1 MGNFTPQK
9 RLKRRSRIDLR
20 CETLDDRIVPAAL
33 VPSNLPA
40 TSTEIVAQTTSKQ
53 PLQDLA
59 NIVSFLDL
67 SSQIDV
73 SRSAIV
79 IQMPS
84 FSGVATSTL
93 QIALRSG
100 ANSQTVV
107 QTLSQ
112 LHFYDSVT
120 PNYIYSRAA
129 DLREKIPNDPK
140 FVDQYH
146 HPIIHTPQAW
156 DKTVGS
162 PGVIVAI
169 LDDGVDINHADL
181 KDNVWVNRNEVPNDG
196 IDNDGNGFI
205 DDANGWDFVHDTS
218 NVFPDDAIRDTHGTE
233 VAGLLA
239 GRIDNATG
247 ITGVAGRITYLP
259 LKVVGSGSTTSLT
272 FARAVAYAVQNGA
285 KIINNS
291 LNIDSFVGDPT
302 FQSAVSFAYNR
313 GLLWVNSAGNE
324 NISNAARQAFE
335 EMILV
340 AATDRNDVKTSY
352 SNYGSGIDIA
362 APGGTS
368 SDGLVTTIPQNAYG
382 TAFGTSV
389 ATPLV
394 AGTAALIWSAFPG
407 YSRDK
412 VAAALIANADDIAAN
427 NMSFIDMLG
436 SGRVNAAKAVSGAPF
451 VTKLGRLTGL
461 PDEGASAPSSIAG
474 FSLRLNSPLNP
485 NTVIDSNFELRWA
498 GMDNQFGTSD
508 DELIPFAING
518 GRSYKIGTNGLDFT
532 VGAELERGLYR
543 FTAKSGGLTDP
554 FGNAVD
560 GDGNGTAGG
569 NLVRN
574 FGVAYQASGRV
585 YEDINN
591 DGFQNPSD
599 PGLKDVVVFGDTNG
613 NGRFDNLTFQSTNG
627 VNIPDANPAGVSL
640 PISVSGAG
648 VIGSISTSI
657 YISHSRPSELTITLV
672 SPDGDRVVL
681 YRNGDIPEINS
692 PGFHIF
698 KFEDGIEERAELQP
712 TIVQHFVR
720 PVEPLSKFIGKN
732 ASGIWRVEVSDN
744 SAGNTGSVA
753 FASIALSSEP
763 TARTDANG
771 FFHING
777 LPPGTTRIS
786 IASATGYQ
794 RAANGGAISVDL
806 SGPNPPAP
814 ISIGL
819 SRING
824 ITGRV
829 LRDNGDGVFGPT
841 DAGIAGVIV
850 YLDANANGIPDGVE
864 QTTTTDS
871 FGNFTFG
878 NLGVG
883 TFTVRYQNPPG
894 FSPVASA
901 PTTRTVNLTAE
912 TPLVTGNDFLFV
924 RETAPVR
931 VQLSS
936 IAPIRNAPL
945 ESVAISLS
953 EPLPGFGIANVALTR
968 NGVPVSLAGT
978 TLLGSGTQ
986 YTLIGLK
993 ELTRAD
999 GVYALTINAPA
1010 PTGMPGR
1017 QPSVIT
1023 ATWTMDGIAPTLNL
1037 IATTNPTTGNVTG
1050 GNLTFT
1056 KPVTG
1061 VTLADFVLV
1070 RNGIIV
1076 PIDSAIFSGSGATYN
1091 LALPQELV
1099 VVAGDYVLRLVA
1111 IGSGIRDSAGNDLAA
1126 NSEITWTVTAPPVV
1140 TKLVA
1145 RTVIATGEGGPGR
1158 LNIYDTANGRFL
1170 INLVPFES
1178 GFTGGIRVATG
1189 DVNGD
1194 GVEDIIVAA
1203 GPGGGP
1209 RVRIYDGAKFTTIAD
1224 FMAFESEFT
1233 GGLFVS
1239 AGDFNGDRKAD
1250 IVVSPDTGGGPRVTI
1265 FDAVTLMPIANFFGI
1280 DDPAFRGGARTTV
1293 GDINHDGTPDLI
1305 VAAGTGGG
1313 PRLAGY
1319 DGKSI
1324 LSGLPTKLFQDFF
1337 AFEPGLRD
1345 GVFVSSGDFNADGFA
1360 DIVIGAGAGAG
1371 PRLLILD
1378 GNALATAGLLQ
1389 INHDFFAGDPTSRA
1403 GVRIAVKDID
1413 GDGRPDIYAANGVG
1427 GSSAVRIYYNRDLG
1441 TNPPPLGDTFDDFP
1455 GFTGGIFV
1463 G

>member
-1 MGNFTPQK
+1 MGK
-9 RLKRRSRIDLR
+9 RLKTRKPIHLR
-20 CETLDDRIVPAAL
+20 CESLDERIVPTAL
-33 VPSNLPA
+33 ISRNLPV

-53 PLQDLA
+53 PLQDLT
-59 NIVSFLDL
+59 NIVSFLNL

-79 IQMPS
+79 VQMTA
-84 FSGVATSTL
+84 SGVTTSTL
-93 QIALRSG
+93 QIAIRSG
-100 ANSQTVV
+100 ANSNTVV

-146 HPIIHTPQAW
+146 HPIIRTPQAW
-156 DKTVGS
+156 DKTAGS

-335 EMILV
+335 ELILV
-340 AATDRNDVKTSY
+340 AATDRNDAKTSY
-352 SNYGSGIDIA
+352 SNYGSGIDIS

-394 AGTAALIWSAFPG
+394 AGTAALIWSAFPN
-407 YSRDK
+407 YSRDQ
-412 VAAALIANADDIAAN
+412 VASALIANADDIAAN

-436 SGRVNAAKAVSGAPF
+436 SGRVNAAKAVSGTPF
-451 VTKLGRLTGL
+451 VTKLGRLSGL

-474 FSLRLNSPLNP
+474 FSLRLNSPLNA
-485 NTVIDSNFELRWA
+485 NTVIVNNFELRWA
-498 GMDNQFGTSD
+498 GLDNQFGTND
-508 DELIPFAING
+508 DELIPFTING
-518 GRSYKIGTNGLDFT
+518 GRAYKIGTNGLDFA
-532 VGAELERGLYR
+532 VGADLERGLYR

-560 GDGNGTAGG
+560 GDGSGTAGG

-574 FGVAYQASGRV
+574 FGIAYQASGRI
-585 YEDINN
+585 YEDISN

-599 PGLKDVVVFGDTNG
+599 PGLKDVIVYGDTNG
-613 NGRFDNLTFQSTNG
+613 DGRYDNLTFPSISFF
-627 VNIPDANPAGVSL
+627 NIPDANPVGGSI

-648 VIGSISTSI
+648 IVGSISATV
-657 YISHSRPSELTITLV
+657 YISHSRPSELTMTLV

-681 YRNGDIPEINS
+681 YRNGDIPEINT

-712 TIVQHFVR
+712 TLVQHFVR
-720 PVEPLSKFIGKN
+720 PVESLSKFIGKN
-732 ASGIWRVEVSDN
+732 ANGNWHVEVSDN
-744 SAGNTGSVA
+744 AVGNTGSVTSA
-753 FASIALSSEP
+753 VITLSAEP
-763 TARTDANG
+763 TARTDPNG
-771 FFHING
+771 FFTLNS
-777 LPPGTTRIS
+777 LPPGTTRIL
-786 IASATGYQ
+786 IANATGYQ

-829 LRDNGDGVFGPT
+829 LRDNGDGIFGLT
-841 DAGIAGVIV
+841 DAGIVGVIV
-850 YLDANANGIPDGVE
+850 YLDANANGIFDTAE
-864 QTTTTDS
+864 QSATTDS
-871 FGNFTFG
+871 FGNYSFG

-883 TFTVRYQNPPG
+883 AFTVRYQTQPG
-894 FSPVASA
+894 FLAAASS
-901 PTTRTVNLTAE
+901 PTTRTVNLTGVA
-912 TPLVTGNDFLFV
+912 PLATGNDFLLV
-924 RETAPVR
+924 RDTAPVG
-931 VQLSS
+931 VAISS

-945 ESVAISLS
+945 ESVAITIS
-953 EPLPGFGIANVALTR
+953 EPLPAFGIANVALTL

-999 GVYALTINAPA
+999 GEYVLTINAPA

-1017 QPSVIT
+1017 QPIVVTS
-1023 ATWTMDGIAPTLNL
+1023 TWTMDGIAPTLDFV
-1037 IATTNPTTGNVTG
+1037 ATTNPAGNVTG

-1070 RNGIIV
+1070 RNGVIV
-1076 PIDSAIFSGSGATYN
+1076 PMDSAILSGSGATYRIV
-1091 LALPQELV
+1091 LPSELV
-1099 VVAGDYVLRLVA
+1099 ATPGDYTLRLVA
-1111 IGSGIRDSAGNDLAA
+1111 VGSGIRDAAGSDLAD
-1126 NSEITWTVTAPPVV
+1126 NSEISWTVTTPPVPK
-1140 TKLVA
+1140 KLVT
-1145 RTVIATGEGGPGR
+1145 RTAIATGEGGPAR

-1170 INLVPFES
+1170 INFAPFES
-1178 GFTGGIRVATG
+1178 GFTGGVRVATG

-1239 AGDFNGDRKAD
+1239 AGDFNGDNKAD
-1250 IVVSPDTGGGPRVTI
+1250 IVVSPDNGGGPRVSI
-1265 FDAVTLMPIANFFGI
+1265 FDAVTLTPIANFFGI
-1280 DDPAFRGGARTTV
+1280 DDLAFRGGARITV

-1360 DIVIGAGAGAG
+1360 DIVIGAGPGGG

-1413 GDGRPDIYAANGVG
+1413 GDGRPDIYAANGTG